1 MLLRLVELLAIVP
14 AISEEGG
21 RTFCLFVFFCFVFLL
36 FPANFFR
43 VEWPLGM
50 AGVVFFGAV
59 SAPHRRTDGPPSCQQ
74 RRTTSLGAT
83 VAIRLASDRGVQVSN
98 SELICRVM
106 RERRET
112 RDRADRV
119 EKQNFR
125 WIR

>member
-1 MLLRLVELLAIVP
+1 MRLVELLAIVP
-14 AISEEGG
+14 VISEEGG
-21 RTFCLFVFFCFVFLL
+21 RTFSFTFSLVLTFVFFLL

-112 RDRADRV
+112 RDRSDRV

-125 WIR
+125 